1 MTNLNPYTYDNS
13 FPRTAYLA
21 YNKED
26 KQFFIPLKETKLI
39 GRIAGPLAELTL
51 EQVFSF
57 GKDRCQ
63 ETVEAVYNFPLPG
76 DAAIDKVLVRF
87 GKVRIST
94 ELKEKIEAEDEYK
107 EAKKKGKQAALLT
120 RESPDVFALRVAGIA
135 PGQKVVVSTSFFVLG
150 EQRGTNFEFRIPLT
164 IAPRY
169 SRHDERNNPK
179 SKGQPI
185 VSMIDPQ
192 HQFSMDLDTPA
203 AGELICD
210 SFPTMEMDGRMLLN
224 FVVPDRDLVLRWVP
238 DQLDGKSAI
247 VLDDGKKHFAVVV
260 TPPKSP
266 IKLRGREIILMLDRS
281 GSMSGAKWDAATWT
295 AERFLDSLLPD
306 DRFNLCLFHNESFWL
321 DRHPVLAT
329 EVNKDRAKEMLKRT
343 DSGGTE
349 LGVAL
354 EQAMNQPSMD
364 ESLVKHVLVVTDAE
378 VSDEDRIIQ
387 VVEESDRRCSVICI
401 DTAPNSHL
409 AREMA
414 RAGHGAAM
422 FLTSDPDEK
431 DIASSLDEIM
441 EMFASP
447 VDGWVSV
454 ATDQP
459 ATDPRT
465 GDYRKAENI
474 YLAAEELLPKGRSV
488 LFLGRFKGKRGGFVD
503 VWSKGD
509 VDAHKLPVNSIKVP
523 GKALSKLYWAMVLN
537 RVEQAIG
544 SERSPEET
552 IRLLAAM
559 GIPVK
564 MASLP
569 KVYRENKENEARKS
583 VKQTMVE
590 QSLKYGVPCS
600 ETAFVAVRKEPG
612 NKVTMVAPVPN
623 ALPGG
628 WDDRFAPLSNPGL
641 LGALSASIAA
651 PAMHNKTAFY
661 QRSGVD
667 DRLDDLPSAEP
678 KILFDGTPHLEN
690 GRAILYDSMD
700 DPEPPNGLVTSLKIR
715 GKGKLTG
722 ILMLYVR
729 DLSTPRVTL
738 DLGLMK
744 DSELD
749 RPININVGKGD
760 LVVLELVAP
769 GSLLKMMVSLE

>member
-1 MTNLNPYTYDNS
+1 MTNLNPYSYDNS

-26 KQFFIPLKETKLI
+26 EQFFIPLKETKLT

-51 EQVFSF
+51 EQVFWF
-57 GKDRCQ
+57 GKDRRH

-94 ELKEKIEAEDEYK
+94 ELKERKEAEDEYK
-107 EAKKKGKQAALLT
+107 EAKKKGKQAAILT
-120 RESPDVFALRVAGIA
+120 RESPDIFALRVAGIL
-135 PGQKVVVSTSFFVLG
+135 PGQKVIVSTSFFVLG
-150 EQRGTNFEFRIPLT
+150 EQRGSDFEFRIPLT

-169 SRHDERNNPK
+169 SRQDEKNNPK
-179 SKGQPI
+179 SRGQPL

-192 HQFSMDLDTPA
+192 HQFFMDLEMPA

-210 SFPTMEMDGRMLLN
+210 SFPTMKMDGRMLLEHIL
-224 FVVPDRDLVLRWVP
+224 PDRDLVLRWVP
-238 DQLDGKSAI
+238 DQLNGSSAI

-266 IKLRGREIILMLDRS
+266 TKLRGREIILMLDRS
-281 GSMSGAKWDAATWT
+281 GSMSGAKWEAATWT
-295 AERFLDSLLPD
+295 AQRFLDSLLPD
-306 DRFNLCLFHNESFWL
+306 DRFNLCLFHNQPFWL
-321 DRHPVLAT
+321 DKHPVLAT
-329 EVNKDRAKEMLKRT
+329 EENKERAKEMLMRS

-364 ESLVKHVLVVTDAE
+364 GSLVKHVLVVTDAD

-401 DTAPNSHL
+401 DTAPNSYL

-414 RAGHGAAM
+414 RAGHGAVF

-431 DIASSLDEIM
+431 DIASSLDQIM

-488 LFLGRFKGKRGGFVD
+488 LFLGRFKGKRGSFLD

-509 VDAHKLPVNSIKVP
+509 VDALKLPVNSIIVP
-523 GKALSKLYWAMVLN
+523 GKVLSKLYWAMVLN

-544 SERSPEET
+544 SERSPEDT

-564 MASLP
+564 MASSS
-569 KVYRENKENEARKS
+569 KVYRENMELETRKC
-583 VKQTMVE
+583 VRQALVE
-590 QSLKYGVPCS
+590 ISLKHGVPCS

-612 NKVTMVAPVPN
+612 NKVTLVAPVPN

-628 WDDRFAPLSNPGL
+628 WDERFAPMSNPGVL
-641 LGALSASIAA
+641 NALNAPRASQKINYNMTYASMSI
-651 PAMHNKTAFY
+651 PEPVT
-661 QRSGVD
+661 VV
-667 DRLDDLPSAEP
+667 PAEP
-678 KILFDGTPHLEN
+678 KVLYDGIPTLVNGKVVLFDTRRDGSDMT
-690 GRAILYDSMD
+690 
-700 DPEPPNGLVTSLKIR
+700 GLLTTMQVRT
-715 GKGKLTG
+715 GGKLAG
-722 ILMLYVR
+722 KLFLYVR
-729 DLSTPRVTL
+729 DLSTPRVIL
-738 DLGLMK
+738 DLEKMK
-744 DSELD
+744 DDLLV
-749 RPININVGKGD
+749 RPININVGAGER
-760 LVVLELVAP
+760 VILELVSSSVP
-769 GSLLKMMVSLE
+769 PRMMVILG

>member
-1 MTNLNPYTYDNS
+1 M
-13 FPRTAYLA
+13 A
-21 YNKED
+21 YNQKDER
-26 KQFFIPLKETKLI
+26 FFIPLKETKLT
-39 GRIAGPLAELTL
+39 GKIAGPLAELKL

-57 GKDRCQ
+57 GKDKCQ

-76 DAAIDKVLVRF
+76 DAAIDKVLMRF

-94 ELKEKIEAEDEYK
+94 QLKERKQAEDDYR
-107 EAKKKGKQAALLT
+107 EAKKKGKQAAILT
-120 RESPDVFALRVAGIA
+120 KESPDVFALRIAGIL

-150 EQRGTNFEFRIPLT
+150 EQRGTDFEFRIPLT

-169 SRHDERNNPK
+169 SRKDEMNSPR
-179 SKGQPI
+179 SKGQPLA
-185 VSMIDPQ
+185 SMIDPQ
-192 HQFSMDLDTPA
+192 HQFFMDLDMPA
-203 AGELICD
+203 AGKLLCE
-210 SFPTMEMDGRMLLN
+210 SFSTVEIDGRMLLER
-224 FVVPDRDLVLRWVP
+224 VVPDRDLLLRWVP
-238 DQLDGKSAI
+238 DQLEESSAI

-260 TPPKSP
+260 TPPVSP
-266 IKLRGREIILMLDRS
+266 MKLQGREIILMLDRS
-281 GSMSGAKWDAATWT
+281 GSMSGAKWEAATWA

-306 DRFNLCLFHNESFWL
+306 DRFNLCLFHDQPFWL

-329 EVNKDRAKEMLKRT
+329 EENIVRAKEMLKRT

-378 VSDEDRIIQ
+378 VSDEDRIVH
-387 VVEESDRRCSVICI
+387 VVQESDRRCSVICI

-414 RAGHGAAM
+414 HAGHGVAV

-431 DIASSLDEIM
+431 DIASSLDQIM

-459 ATDPRT
+459 ATDPST
-465 GDYRKAENI
+465 GDYRKVENI
-474 YLAAEELLPKGRSV
+474 YIAAEELLPKGRSV
-488 LFLGRFKGKRGGFVD
+488 LFLGRFKGKRGSLLD

-509 VDAHKLPVNSIKVP
+509 AGGFKLPVNSITVP
-523 GKALSKLYWAMVLN
+523 GKALSKLYWAMVMN
-537 RVEQAIG
+537 RFEQVIG

-552 IRLLAAM
+552 VRILAAM

-564 MASLP
+564 MASSS
-569 KVYRENKENEARKS
+569 KVYRENKQMEMRKS
-583 VKQTMVE
+583 IRQALVE
-590 QSLKYGVPCS
+590 LSLKHGVPCS

-628 WDDRFAPLSNPGL
+628 WDERFAPMSNPGVL
-641 LGALSASIAA
+641 HSLKIPRADQNINYNIALSSMSIPEPVPIV
-651 PAMHNKTAFY
+651 PAK
-661 QRSGVD
+661 
-667 DRLDDLPSAEP
+667 P
-678 KILFDGTPHLEN
+678 KVLFDGVPALVN
-690 GRAILYDSMD
+690 GKTVLFDSQRD
-700 DPEPPNGLVTSLKIR
+700 GSDITGLLTALQVRTEGKFTGKIF
-715 GKGKLTG
+715 
-722 ILMLYVR
+722 LYVR
-729 DLSTPRVTL
+729 DLSTPRITL
-738 DLGLMK
+738 DLGQMK
-744 DSELD
+744 DVELI
-749 RPININVGKGD
+749 RPINVDVHHGD
-760 LVVLELVAP
+760 RVVLELVSVQASP
-769 GSLLKMMVSLE
+769 TKLLVTVR